1 MAGGVAG
8 AGQLDL
14 HAMLEIVRK
23 AKQGNSAENSLAEVE
38 AMLAGAAES
47 CAQAAVAHQP
57 PEEEE
62 PPSGDIPMVWEE
74 VAEHELAGLDDAGQ
88 VAVYK
93 AREKQNKAREKERA
107 EREKEKAAKMQ
118 KTKGGVKGSIHK

>member
-8 AGQLDL
+8 AGRVDL
-14 HAMLEIVRK
+14 QALLELLRM
-23 AKQGNSAENSLAEVE
+23 AKQGGSPEKPLAEME
-38 AMLAGAAES
+38 ALLSGAAES
-47 CAQAAVAHQP
+47 RAQAGVAERP

-62 PPSGDIPMVWEE
+62 LPTGDIDMSWE
-74 VAEHELAGLDDAGQ
+74 VAEHELAGLDAAGQ

-93 AREKQNKAREKERA
+93 ANERKNKARAEKERA

-118 KTKGGVKGSIHK
+118 KTKVGVNGSIHK